1 MTTSLSEEEISTR
14 IIAFIRER
22 FLDGDP
28 KGELEESSPLLEWGI
43 INSLNTAILLA
54 FINEEFGTPL
64 SLERLDAQMFKSVRS
79 IATVLAETA
88 RGARA

>member
-54 FINEEFGTPL
+54 FIHEEFGTPL
-64 SLERLDAQMFKSVRS
+64 ALERLDAQMFKSVRS
-79 IATVLAETA
+79 ITTGVTETVK
-88 RGARA
+88 GAQA

>member
-43 INSLNTAILLA
+43 INSLNTALLLA
-54 FINEEFGTPL
+54 FINEEFGAPL
-64 SLERLDAQMFKSVRS
+64 SLERLDAHMFKSVRS
-79 IATVLAETA
+79 IAAVLTETA
-88 RGARA
+88 KGSQA